1 MAKVNKSMFINLF
14 NEKAEEFCKDL
25 VVAFPEV
32 SEFKQLKTGLTLL
45 KTLDEK
51 KPIELFNVYIN
62 DDFKTYIMQKDEAF
76 FLKDMDKH
84 IPTSTPIDVSEW
96 HRVISLIRSLWSTL
110 HDDNKETIW
119 KYFQVLIA
127 LNDKCV

>member
-1 MAKVNKSMFINLF
+1 
-14 NEKAEEFCKDL
+14 L